1 MKKLMMTM
9 FFLLTATIGF
19 SQTAEQKK
27 EQEQKETQEKAPG
40 PVIAF
45 EIESHDF
52 GDIEQGDI
60 VEWTFKFEN
69 KGDEPLILSNV
80 AVTCGCTATSWPR
93 EPVGVGEKGE
103 LTVKFNSVGKSGAQ
117 NKVIT
122 IYSNARIPI
131 SRVSIVTNV
140 LPKKKVN

>member
-1 MKKLMMTM
+1 MMIM

-27 EQEQKETQEKAPG
+27 EQEQKETQEKTPG

-80 AVTCGCTATSWPR
+80 AVTCGCTATNWPR

-122 IYSNARIPI
+122 IYSNARLPI